1 MQKNVLIAGGSGL
14 VGKRLSELLS
24 QKGYQVNWL
33 SRSANKSGKF
43 PAYQWDL
50 KNGYIDEEAIKNAE
64 YVINLAGTPIAD
76 KPWSDKRKKEIIESR
91 TESIRLLNKY
101 FKQIK
106 YPKVYCSA
114 TAIGIYGDRGNELID
129 ETAPPGTKGFLPES
143 CIAWEKAYHEVN
155 SPDLRSVALRV
166 GIVLS
171 AKGGALEKLTMPF
184 KFFVGGWLGSGKQWY
199 SWIHIDDMCRMFIHA
214 IENDNMSG
222 IYNAVA
228 PNPVT
233 NKTLVQMIK
242 NVLGKPAVMA
252 PVPEF
257 GLRLMMGEMADM
269 VLDSAKIS
277 SKKVEDAGFTFEF
290 PELEGALGD
299 LLG

>member
-24 QKGYQVNWL
+24 EKGYTVSWL
-33 SRSANKSGKF
+33 SRRASKSGRF

-50 KNGYIDEEAIKNAE
+50 KSGSIDEEAIKNAE

-76 KPWSDKRKKEIIESR
+76 KPWTNKRKNEIIESR
-91 TESIRLLNKY
+91 TESIRVLNQY
-101 FKQIK
+101 FKKIK
-106 YPKVYCSA
+106 YPKAYCSA
-114 TAIGIYGDRGNELID
+114 TAIGIYGDQGETWVD
-129 ETAPPGTKGFLPES
+129 ETTPPGTKGFLPES
-143 CIAWEKAYHEVN
+143 CIAWENAYHEIN
-155 SPDLRSVALRV
+155 SPDMRSVALRV

-171 AKGGALEKLTMPF
+171 EKGGALEKIAMPF
-184 KFFVGGWLGSGKQWY
+184 KFFVAGWLGSGKQWY

-214 IENDNMSG
+214 IENDNMKG

-233 NKTLVQMIK
+233 NKTLVQAIK
-242 NVLGKPAVMA
+242 QVLKKPAIMA

-257 GLRLMMGEMADM
+257 ALRMMMGEMADM
-269 VLDSAKIS
+269 VLDSSKIS
-277 SKKVEDAGFTFEF
+277 SKKIEESGFEFQF
-290 PELEGALGD
+290 PELEGALED